1 MSWPACEWCV
11 LQFYVLNVWTLQVVG
26 RSFIL
31 DMVASVVVLMEC
43 MFLCIFVALS
53 NCVVDQ
59 GWYLV
64 YVMTSMRMCV
74 LQFYVLNVWTLQVV
88 GRSFILDMVA
98 SVVLFMECIF
108 LCIFVAY
115 FKLCSWPGMVFSLC
129 HDQHANVCV
138 AVLCLECMN
147 FTSGRT

>member
-1 MSWPACEWCV
+1 MTAPNTLLRC
-11 LQFYVLNVWTLQVVG
+11 QINVPPPPPCFFV
-26 RSFIL
+26 
-31 DMVASVVVLMEC
+31 
-43 MFLCIFVALS
+43 FLLRIS

-59 GWYLV
+59 GRYLV

-88 GRSFILDMVA
+88 RRSFILDMVA
-98 SVVLFMECIF
+98 SVVVLMECMF

-138 AVLCLECMN
+138 AVLRLECMN